1 MASHKEVCM
10 AKWTEPLTNELVSLL
25 VTEVTKGNRT
35 TSTFNKTGWN
45 NIHVEFNS
53 RMGLNF
59 SVIQLKNRVNK
70 LKKHYSS
77 FKKLLSQS
85 GFGWDNINNKVV
97 VDDQSV
103 WESHIKNN
111 NEWAKF
117 RNEGF
122 PQYPDLCIVFGDTY
136 ATGNYASGNVE
147 EVVGYAEE
155 VVVSSERDDNGG
167 DNGDGGS
174 GYAVGDPEEFDE
186 QRIDDEA
193 FIPDTTT
200 TLNLKKHKHDRTPNS
215 KRRRKSTRYDV
226 SDTCKAIQE
235 MIKIRTAQS
244 TSGSV
249 TSDAPSTVDPY
260 STVAVVA
267 ILNSM
272 PDLEQNIYNKAVNQ
286 SCLHAS
292 WREAFIT
299 MLPERRRGYLE
310 SL

>member
-1 MASHKEVCM
+1 
-10 AKWTEPLTNELVSLL
+10 
-25 VTEVTKGNRT
+25 
-35 TSTFNKTGWN
+35 
-45 NIHVEFNS
+45 
-53 RMGLNF
+53 MGLNF
-59 SVIQLKNRVNK
+59 SIIQLKNSVNK
-70 LKKHYSS
+70 LKKQYSS

-111 NEWAKF
+111 SEWAKF

-122 PQYPDLCIVFGDTY
+122 PQYPDLCIAFGDTY
-136 ATGNYASGNVE
+136 ATGNYASGN
-147 EVVGYAEE
+147 AEE

-174 GYAVGDPEEFDE
+174 GYAVADPEELDE
-186 QRIDDEA
+186 QRLDEEA

-200 TLNLKKHKHDRTPNS
+200 TSNLKKHKHDRTPNS

-226 SDTCKAIQE
+226 SDTCKTIQE

-249 TSDAPSTVDPY
+249 TLDAPSTVDPY
-260 STVAVVA
+260 STAAVVA
-267 ILNSM
+267 VLNSM
-272 PDLEQNIYNKAVNQ
+272 PNLEQNIYNKVVNQ

-292 WREAFIT
+292 
-299 MLPERRRGYLE
+299 
-310 SL
+310 

>member
-45 NIHVEFNS
+45 NIHAEFN
-53 RMGLNF
+53 RWMGLHF
-59 SVIQLKNRVNK
+59 SIIQLKNRVNK
-70 LKKHYSS
+70 LKKQYSS

-85 GFGWDNINNKVV
+85 GFGWDNINNKVAV
-97 VDDQSV
+97 EDQSV

-111 NEWAKF
+111 SEWAKF
-117 RNEGF
+117 RNDGF

-136 ATGNYASGNVE
+136 ATGDYVVGNAE
-147 EVVGYAEE
+147 EVVGYAKE
-155 VVVSSERDDNGG
+155 VVVSSKRDDNGG

-174 GYAVGDPEEFDE
+174 GYVVGDPEEFDE
-186 QRIDDEA
+186 QRIDEEA

-200 TLNLKKHKHDRTPNS
+200 TSNLKKHKQDRTPNS
-215 KRRRKSTRYDV
+215 KRRRKT
-226 SDTCKAIQE
+226 IQE

-260 STVAVVA
+260 STAAVVVV
-267 ILNSM
+267 LNSM
-272 PDLEQNIYNKAVNQ
+272 PDLEQNIYNKAMNQ
-286 SCLHAS
+286 SCLNAT

-299 MLPERRRGYLE
+299 MLPKRRRGFLE